1 MSYST
6 EERILVVD
14 GENLLHRSYW
24 AAYPTWKDIKK
35 EMYVYYFFNTLKSYI
50 NIFHPTKVVCTW
62 DFRDEGY
69 SNERKNLLEDY
80 KGNRVFNE
88 EVHEFSEEIR
98 NILDTVG
105 ITQIH
110 PLNREADDIIYW
122 LGAIKCPGKCSI
134 VTTDTDMYQMVM
146 PELKGNIIWN
156 PKKKIEVNPIYL
168 KTNFDVEN
176 GYQYIIKKAIRG
188 DSSDNISGIKGTRS
202 TKIKQIIELMGE
214 NYDFENL
221 TKSGIL
227 SEEHIEI
234 LKRNLEVM
242 RLDKVAE
249 RTDEIEFYEKQ
260 FNAETSCDKESFR
273 TIMKNMQFIEVLKR
287 LDSWFKILSLEKSR
301 EKRILIESYVNLFQD

>member
-1 MSYST
+1 MNYSN

-24 AAYPTWKDIKK
+24 AALPTWKDIKK
-35 EMYVYYFFNTLKSYI
+35 EMYVYYFLNTLKSYV
-50 NIFHPTKVVCTW
+50 NIFHPTKIVCTW
-62 DFRDEGY
+62 DYRDDGCP
-69 SNERKNLLEDY
+69 NERKSLLEDY
-80 KGNRVFNE
+80 KGNRIFNE
-88 EVHEFSEEIR
+88 EVHEFSEVIR
-98 NILDTVG
+98 EILDSVG

-146 PELKGNIIWN
+146 PELSGNIIWN

-188 DSSDNISGIKGTRS
+188 DSSDNISGIRGTRS
-202 TKIKQIIELMGE
+202 TKIKQIIEIMGD
-214 NYDFENL
+214 NYDFDNL
-221 TKSGIL
+221 SKSNIL
-227 SEEHIEI
+227 TEEHISI

-242 RLDKVAE
+242 RLDKVKE
-249 RTDEIEFYEKQ
+249 RKDEIDFYEKQ
-260 FNAETSCDKESFR
+260 FNAKTFCDKEKFR
-273 TIMKNMQFIEVLKR
+273 TIMKNMQFIDILKR
-287 LDSWFKILSLEKSR
+287 LDSWFKTLSLDKVKDSR
-301 EKRILIESYVNLFQD
+301 KHFDEYVDLFQD